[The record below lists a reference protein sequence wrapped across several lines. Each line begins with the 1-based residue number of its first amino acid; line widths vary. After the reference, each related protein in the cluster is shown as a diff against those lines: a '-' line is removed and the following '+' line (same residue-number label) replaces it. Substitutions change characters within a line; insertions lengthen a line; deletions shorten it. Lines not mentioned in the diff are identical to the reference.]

1 MSEQLSKLSEVS
13 MVSANFGN
21 GLAYREILLDWFK
34 FLGGKP
40 GEVVVVDGG
49 SDKDTQKV
57 YWELYQE
64 GLIDKLQIIA
74 PHHPDNDKERCF
86 IQEYTVAAIA
96 SKPYVLWFKID
107 TLPYREGHDGWLEEA
122 IDYLERDEIFAV
134 GGAFNRSYPHI
145 DAWPGWYFIQA
156 CTINFSLMKHST
168 FVAVMQEF
176 AGEYI
181 ASRFEG
187 THQFGRFLLERAF
200 SAYMQAHNQY
210 TLCKLEDPSWTVFH
224 TNAQDEYLQEV
235 RKKYLAR
242 EDVETFMNAGLS
254 KDISQYLYYGK
265 PPVRSSMIKKM
276 RMAVGNTKVGGYWRE
291 LKKSLVL
298 GKTEPN
304 P

>member
-21 GLAYREILLDWFK
+21 GLAYREILMDWFK

-40 GEVVVVDGG
+40 GEVIVVDGG
-49 SDKDTQKV
+49 SDRETQKV

-74 PHHPDNDKERCF
+74 SHHQDNDKDRCF
-86 IQEYTVAAIA
+86 IQEYTAGAIA

-134 GGAFNRSYPHI
+134 GGGFNRSFPHL
-145 DAWPGWYFIQA
+145 DAWAGWYFIQA

-187 THQFGRFLLERAF
+187 THQFGRFLLEEAF
-200 SAYMQAHNQY
+200 SAYMEAHNQY
-210 TLCKLEDPSWTVFH
+210 TLCKMEDPSWTVFH

-235 RKKYLAR
+235 REKYLAR
-242 EDVETFMNAGLS
+242 EDVKNFMNAALA
-254 KDISQYLYYGK
+254 KDISQFLYYGK
-265 PPVRSSMIKKM
+265 PPVKSSMIQKM
-276 RMAVGNTKVGGYWRE
+276 RMALGETKVGDFWRE

-298 GKTEPN
+298 GKSELN

>member
-40 GEVVVVDGG
+40 GEVIVVDGG
-49 SDKDTQKV
+49 SDSETQKV

-74 PHHPDNDKERCF
+74 PHHQDNDKERCF

-107 TLPYREGHDGWLEEA
+107 TLPYREGHDSWLEEA
-122 IDYLERDEIFAV
+122 IEHLDRDEIFAV
-134 GGAFNRSYPHI
+134 GGAFNRTFKHF

-156 CTINFSLMKHST
+156 CTINFSLMKRST
-168 FVAVMQEF
+168 FVAVMEEC

-181 ASRFEG
+181 ASGFEG
-187 THQFGRFLLERAF
+187 ENKFGRFLLEGAF
-200 SAYMQAHNQY
+200 IEYMETHNLY
-210 TLCKLEDPSWTVFH
+210 TLCKVEDPSWTVFH

-235 RKKYLAR
+235 REKYLAR
-242 EDVETFMNAGLS
+242 ENIKTFMNPCLT
-254 KDISQYLYYGK
+254 KDISQFLYYGK
-265 PPVRSSMIKKM
+265 PPVRSSMIKKIF
-276 RMAVGNTKVGGYWRE
+276 MAFGETKLGGYWRE
-291 LKKSLVL
+291 LKKSLVF
-298 GKTEPN
+298 GKTESN
-304 P
+304 A

>member
-1 MSEQLSKLSEVS
+1 MTEQSSKLSEVS

-40 GEVVVVDGG
+40 GEVIVVDGG
-49 SDKDTQKV
+49 SDSDTQKV

-64 GLIDKLQIIA
+64 GLIDKLQLIA
-74 PHHPDNDKERCF
+74 PHHQDNDKERCF
-86 IQEYTVAAIA
+86 IQEYTAAAIA

-122 IDYLERDEIFAV
+122 IDYLDRDELFAV
-134 GGAFNRSYPHI
+134 GGAFNRTFKHF

-156 CTINFSLMKHST
+156 CTINFSVMKRST
-168 FVAVMQEF
+168 FVAAMEECL
-176 AGEYI
+176 GEYI
-181 ASRFEG
+181 ASGFEG
-187 THQFGRFLLERAF
+187 ENKFGRFMLEKAF
-200 SAYMQAHNQY
+200 IEYMEAHNQY
-210 TLCKLEDPSWTVFH
+210 TLCKVEDPTWTVFH

-235 RKKYLAR
+235 RTKYLAR
-242 EDVETFMNAGLS
+242 ENVKTFMNPCLT
-254 KDISQYLYYGK
+254 KDMSQFLYYGK
-265 PPVRSSMIKKM
+265 PPVRSSMMQKM
-276 RMAVGNTKVGGYWRE
+276 RMAFGETKLGGYWRE
-291 LKKSLVL
+291 LKQNLVF

>member
-40 GEVVVVDGG
+40 GEVIVVDGG
-49 SDKDTQKV
+49 SDSDTQKV

-134 GGAFNRSYPHI
+134 GGAFNRSYPHL
-145 DAWPGWYFIQA
+145 DAWAGWYFIQA

-187 THQFGRFLLERAF
+187 THQFGRFLLEKHLAHICRLTTNILCVRLKTRAGRYF
-200 SAYMQAHNQY
+200 TRMLKTNICRRFGRNIWLAKM
-210 TLCKLEDPSWTVFH
+210 LKLS
-224 TNAQDEYLQEV
+224 
-235 RKKYLAR
+235 
-242 EDVETFMNAGLS
+242 
-254 KDISQYLYYGK
+254 
-265 PPVRSSMIKKM
+265 
-276 RMAVGNTKVGGYWRE
+276 
-291 LKKSLVL
+291 
-298 GKTEPN
+298 
-304 P
+304 

>member
-1 MSEQLSKLSEVS
+1 MSEPLTKLSEVS

-40 GEVVVVDGG
+40 GEVIVVDGG
-49 SDKDTQKV
+49 SDSDTQKV

-74 PHHPDNDKERCF
+74 PHHQDNDKERCF

-107 TLPYREGHDGWLEEA
+107 TLPYREGHDSWLEEA
-122 IDYLERDEIFAV
+122 IDHLDRDEVFAV
-134 GGAFNRSYPHI
+134 GGAFNRTFKHF
-145 DAWPGWYFIQA
+145 DACPGWYFIQA
-156 CTINFSLMKHST
+156 CTINFSLMKRST
-168 FVAVMQEF
+168 FITAMEEC

-181 ASRFEG
+181 ASGFEG
-187 THQFGRFLLERAF
+187 ENKFGRFLLEGAF
-200 SAYMQAHNQY
+200 LEYMQTHNQY
-210 TLCKLEDPSWTVFH
+210 TLCKIEDPSWTVFH

-235 RKKYLAR
+235 REKYLAR
-242 EDVETFMNAGLS
+242 ENIKTFMNPCLTR
-254 KDISQYLYYGK
+254 DISQFLYYGK
-265 PPVRSSMIKKM
+265 PPVRSSMIQKI
-276 RMAVGNTKVGGYWRE
+276 RMAFGETKLGGYWRE
-291 LKKSLVL
+291 FKETLVS

-304 P
+304 S

>member
-1 MSEQLSKLSEVS
+1 MSQQLSKLSEVS

-40 GEVVVVDGG
+40 GEVIVVDGG
-49 SDKDTQKV
+49 SDSDTQKV

-74 PHHPDNDKERCF
+74 PHHQDNDKERCF
-86 IQEYTVAAIA
+86 IQEYTAGAIA

-122 IDYLERDEIFAV
+122 IDYLDRDEIFAV
-134 GGAFNRSYPHI
+134 GGAFNRTFKHF

-156 CTINFSLMKHST
+156 CTINFSLMKRST
-168 FVAVMQEF
+168 FVAVMEEC

-181 ASRFEG
+181 ASGFQGE
-187 THQFGRFLLERAF
+187 HKFGRYLLEAAF
-200 SAYMQAHNQY
+200 IAYMEAHNQY
-210 TLCKLEDPSWTVFH
+210 TLCKVEAPSWTVFH

-235 RKKYLAR
+235 REKYLAR
-242 EDVETFMNAGLS
+242 EDVKTFMNPCLT
-254 KDISQYLYYGK
+254 KDISQFLYYGK
-265 PPVRSSMIKKM
+265 PPVRSSMIQKM
-276 RMAVGNTKVGGYWRE
+276 RMAFGETKLGGYWRD
-291 LKKSLVL
+291 LKKSLVSW
-298 GKTEPN
+298 KSESN
-304 P
+304 A

>member
-1 MSEQLSKLSEVS
+1 
-13 MVSANFGN
+13 
-21 GLAYREILLDWFK
+21 
-34 FLGGKP
+34 
-40 GEVVVVDGG
+40 VDGG
-49 SDKDTQKV
+49 SDSETQKV

-64 GLIDKLQIIA
+64 GLIDKLQIIG

-86 IQEYTVAAIA
+86 IQEYTAAAIA

-134 GGAFNRSYPHI
+134 GGGFNRSYPHL
-145 DAWPGWYFIQA
+145 DAWAGWYFIQA

-168 FVAVMQEF
+168 FVAVMQEY

-187 THQFGRFLLERAF
+187 THEFGRFLLEQAF
-200 SAYMQAHNQY
+200 RAYMQAHNQY
-210 TLCKLEDPSWTVFH
+210 TLCKVEDPSWTVFH

-242 EDVETFMNAGLS
+242 EDVKTFMNAALA
-254 KDISQYLYYGK
+254 KDINQYLYYGK

-276 RMAVGNTKVGGYWRE
+276 RMALGKTKVGVYWRE
-291 LKKSLVL
+291 LKKSLVFW
-298 GKTEPN
+298 KTEPN